1 MTKFISS
8 MSKEEKVRIITESMK
23 LEAMGKK
30 EEALKLTKLIPLK
43 PELADDIKRLEGIQ
57 WLIDSGYNLS
67 DAVNKFGKE
76 WLHA

>member
-57 WLIDSGYNLS
+57 WLIDSSYNLS
-67 DAVNKFGKE
+67 DAVAAFGKK
-76 WLHA
+76 WLYE